1 MALEN
6 RPTTAFI
13 LSLIGGALMIING
26 GLMFVLFMT
35 GGYGYGMMGGMMG
48 GYQGM
53 MGSFGLPFG
62 FMSGLML
69 VGLVSGIIVILSA
82 VMLNARPREHWAWGV
97 IILVFSIISFLGM
110 DGFFVGAILGI
121 IGGAF
126 ALSWIP
132 TKKV

>member
-1 MALEN
+1 
-6 RPTTAFI
+6 
-13 LSLIGGALMIING
+13 
-26 GLMFVLFMT
+26 
-35 GGYGYGMMGGMMG
+35 
-48 GYQGM
+48 M

-82 VMLNARPREHWAWGV
+82 VMLNARPGEHWAWGV
-97 IILVFSIISFLGM
+97 IILVFSIISYLGM
-110 DGFFVGAILGI
+110 GGFFVGAILGI
-121 IGGAF
+121 NGGAF

>member
-26 GLMFVLFMT
+26 GLMFVLFTT
-35 GGYGYGMMGGMMG
+35 GGYGYGMMG

-53 MGSFGLPFG
+53 MGSFGIPFG

-69 VGLVSGIIVILSA
+69 VGLIAGILVVIGA
-82 VMLNARPREHWAWGV
+82 VMLNARPAEHWAWG
-97 IILVFSIISFLGM
+97 
-110 DGFFVGAILGI
+110 
-121 IGGAF
+121 
-126 ALSWIP
+126 
-132 TKKV
+132 